1 MFSQE
6 WVGSGVGGES
16 GKSEGGRGAGE
27 VSGEVQLSR
36 PRGTKMLG
44 GWPVQRK
51 KGVVSFR
58 TVNRG
63 LEGLGASSVFQC

>member
-1 MFSQE
+1 M
-6 WVGSGVGGES
+6 GGGEFS
-16 GKSEGGRGAGE
+16 GD
-27 VSGEVQLSR
+27 VQLSR